1 MGKSP
6 EEPQN
11 LIEEM
16 AANNYQWANER
27 GNPRRPAD
35 MIETNAI
42 NMLSAQ
48 INNMMQ
54 MLRRQTGCG
63 PSSSTNTHVA
73 CCSICG
79 GEHDPNKCV
88 DVE

>member
-1 MGKSP
+1 
-6 EEPQN
+6 
-11 LIEEM
+11 
-16 AANNYQWANER
+16 
-27 GNPRRPAD
+27 

-48 INNMMQ
+48 MNNMMQ

-63 PSSSTNTHVA
+63 PSSSINASVA

-88 DVE
+88 DVEQAQFVNNYDRNDQNNPYSNTYNPG